1 MAKKTVVIEGGPDG
15 LHLALAGDALSV
27 GGAPGRVEGVLR
39 ELRVVRVRCEVE
51 VDDDRPGLPVEEP
64 GVIAPRVLMAG
75 PALPLGHL
83 LLSLASAEP
92 AAAPSAPTPPPA
104 PSPVAPPPAA
114 AARRL
119 KVTDGGDQGRSFR
132 LPDAGT
138 LTVGKTGGHADVG
151 LHDLYVS
158 RIHCMLQVT
167 PDGVTVVHVE
177 GATGTLVDGRK
188 ISGSQALGVGGVLRV
203 GNSHLRLE
211 AGPFPDEDLPP
222 PPKPAS
228 IRGPGSAVMRAVA
241 ADASPPPPPK
251 PPKGDP
257 IENLEGSAFGQYRVG
272 RLLGRGFVGAVYQ
285 ATNTATGQA
294 VALKVLAPEFPASQ
308 VEVEQ
313 FAEELQAAQAVR
325 HPHLVAL
332 IGAGRTGPHCWVARE
347 YVEGES
353 AAAVVARIAGGEKP
367 SWTRAARVAVHL
379 ARALDFVHGQRLV
392 HANVTPRNV
401 LIQAAD
407 HVTRLTDLGLGEVL
421 RGSRL
426 LKAVQEKKLLAEL
439 PYLAPEQ
446 AEPGAYVDSLADLYA
461 VGALAYALT
470 TGRPPA
476 AGATAA
482 EVLEQV
488 KAGRVPKPSLIYKKC
503 PATFDAIVMKLLARR
518 QEDRY
523 QTAGR
528 LLADLEPLAAGHDVK
543 V

>member
-1 MAKKTVVIEGGPDG
+1 MIEGGPDG
-15 LHLALAGDALSV
+15 LHLALAGETLSV
-27 GGAPGRVEGVLR
+27 GGAPGRVEGVFR
-39 ELRVVRVRCEVE
+39 DLRVVRVRCEVE
-51 VDDDRPGLPVEEP
+51 VDEDRPGLPVEEP
-64 GVIAPRVLMAG
+64 GVIAPRVLEPG
-75 PALPLGHL
+75 PGLPLGHL
-83 LLSLASAEP
+83 VLSLTSATP
-92 AAAPSAPTPPPA
+92 TAAPSAPVAPPPA
-104 PSPVAPPPAA
+104 PVPGPAA

-132 LPDAGT
+132 LPDSGT

-158 RIHCMLQVT
+158 RIHCMLQIT
-167 PDGVTVVHVE
+167 PDAVTVVHVE
-177 GATGTLVDGRK
+177 GANGTLVDGRK
-188 ISGSQALGVGGVLRV
+188 ISGPHALAVGGVLRV

-211 AGPFPDEDLPP
+211 AGPFPDEDVPP
-222 PPKPAS
+222 PPKPVS
-228 IRGPGSAVMRAVA
+228 VRGPGSAVMRAVA
-241 ADASPPPPPK
+241 ADTPAPSPK

-257 IENLEGSAFGQYRVG
+257 IETLEGSTFGPYRVG
-272 RLLGRGFVGAVYQ
+272 KLLGRGFVGAVYQ
-285 ATNTATGQA
+285 AANAATGQA
-294 VALKVLAPEFPASQ
+294 IALKVLAAEFPASQ
-308 VEVEQ
+308 VELEQ
-313 FAEELQAAQAVR
+313 FAEELQAAQGVR

-332 IGAGRTGPHCWVARE
+332 FGAGRTGPHCWVARE

-379 ARALDFVHGQRLV
+379 ARALDFLHGQRLV
-392 HANVTPRNV
+392 HANITPKNV
-401 LIQAAD
+401 LIQAGD

-426 LKAVQEKKLLAEL
+426 QKAVQEKKLLAEL

-446 AEPGAYVDSLADLYA
+446 AEPGAFVDNLADLYA